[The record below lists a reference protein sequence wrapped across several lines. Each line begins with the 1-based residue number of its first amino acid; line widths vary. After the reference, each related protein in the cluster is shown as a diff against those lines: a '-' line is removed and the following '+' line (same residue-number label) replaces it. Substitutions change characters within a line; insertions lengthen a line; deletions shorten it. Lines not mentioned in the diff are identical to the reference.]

1 MKSLVEAY
9 RALSDVYL
17 KGSWIGEAVKRYPAL
32 LSDKGA
38 YRLVYSVVER
48 EFLSEY
54 RIARLT
60 EKPPKGAVKLLL
72 KMGMALL
79 DEFSVPDHAAV
90 NAVAETAKKVGK
102 GGVCGFVNAVL
113 RRYAKEGKELYPTDQ
128 DELLSVKSNR
138 PLWLVKRYEKE
149 LGAAAETRLT
159 EKPTVKTH
167 LRPAVAFGKDA
178 LRQALKDK
186 NVTFEETEYGFYVGE
201 VGAVSD
207 LLNEGKAT
215 VMSYGSAEVCENVPY
230 AGGKILDLCAAP
242 GGKSVLLAEKHKAEV
257 VACDLYEHR
266 VELIEKYAARM
277 RVGTVKPTVWD
288 GTRLRE
294 EWKQSFQTVLADV
307 PCSGFGSLASNP
319 DVVLNRTESDLA
331 AIVKTQKQLLAAAAE
346 YVAPGGALVYA
357 TCSDLPSEDEDVVN
371 WFLKT
376 REEFSLEKQQYTDP
390 ALGGGECY
398 YFAVLRKK

>member
-60 EKPPKGAVKLLL
+60 EKSPKPAVKLLL

-79 DEFSVPDHAAV
+79 DEFSAPDHAAV

-113 RRYAKEGKELYPTDQ
+113 RRYAKEGKTLYPTDPE
-128 DELLSVKSNR
+128 ELLSVKTNR
-138 PLWLVKRYEKE
+138 PLWLVKRYKKE
-149 LGAAAETRLT
+149 LGDRAEARLCET
-159 EKPTVKTH
+159 VTVKTH

-178 LRQALKDK
+178 LREALKNK
-186 NVTFEETEYGFYVGE
+186 NIAFEETEYGFYVGE

-207 LLNEGKAT
+207 LLKDGKAT
-215 VMSYGSAEVCENVPY
+215 VMSYGSAEVCESVPY
-230 AGGKILDLCAAP
+230 TGGKILDLCAAP
-242 GGKSVLLAEKHKAEV
+242 GGKSVFLAEKHSAEV
-257 VACDLYEHR
+257 IACDLYEHR
-266 VELIEKYAARM
+266 VELIEKYAVRM
-277 RVGTVKPTVWD
+277 KVSTVKPTVWD
-288 GTRLRE
+288 GTCLKE

-319 DVVLNRTESDLA
+319 DVVLNRKESDLA
-331 AIVKTQKQLLAAAAE
+331 AIIKTQKQLIATAAE

-357 TCSDLPSEDEDVVN
+357 TCSDLPSEDEDVVR
-371 WFLKT
+371 WLLKT
-376 REEFSLEKQQYTDP
+376 RGDFSLEKQKYTDP
-390 ALGGGECY
+390 APGGGECY

>member
-1 MKSLVEAY
+1 
-9 RALSDVYL
+9 
-17 KGSWIGEAVKRYPAL
+17 
-32 LSDKGA
+32 
-38 YRLVYSVVER
+38 
-48 EFLSEY
+48 
-54 RIARLT
+54 
-60 EKPPKGAVKLLL
+60 
-72 KMGMALL
+72 
-79 DEFSVPDHAAV
+79 
-90 NAVAETAKKVGK
+90 
-102 GGVCGFVNAVL
+102 
-113 RRYAKEGKELYPTDQ
+113 
-128 DELLSVKSNR
+128 
-138 PLWLVKRYEKE
+138 
-149 LGAAAETRLT
+149 
-159 EKPTVKTH
+159 
-167 LRPAVAFGKDA
+167 
-178 LRQALKDK
+178 
-186 NVTFEETEYGFYVGE
+186 
-201 VGAVSD
+201 
-207 LLNEGKAT
+207 
-215 VMSYGSAEVCENVPY
+215 
-230 AGGKILDLCAAP
+230 
-242 GGKSVLLAEKHKAEV
+242 
-257 VACDLYEHR
+257 
-266 VELIEKYAARM
+266 M